1 MKKQH
6 TQKMTVRV
14 TAQTAYNLERL
25 MLMSGQK
32 TPGRVVDKLV
42 REKMLA
48 LRGRNIETEV
58 KEMKL
63 AAFNAT
69 CPFEIGDKI
78 TERREIH
85 PTGLAFNGPVF
96 TEVTHT
102 ITDIVCQHSVKTGEI
117 LFLYELDNSGKLVV
131 IAAAEERRAK
141 K

>member
-48 LRGRNIETEV
+48 LRGRNKEPCPLDTGELENCAECVWAHERETE
-58 KEMKL
+58 
-63 AAFNAT
+63 
-69 CPFEIGDKI
+69 D
-78 TERREIH
+78 
-85 PTGLAFNGPVF
+85 
-96 TEVTHT
+96 
-102 ITDIVCQHSVKTGEI
+102 
-117 LFLYELDNSGKLVV
+117 
-131 IAAAEERRAK
+131 
-141 K
+141 

>member
-58 KEMKL
+58 CNRKS
-63 AAFNAT
+63 
-69 CPFEIGDKI
+69 
-78 TERREIH
+78 RRR
-85 PTGLAFNGPVF
+85 
-96 TEVTHT
+96 
-102 ITDIVCQHSVKTGEI
+102 SK
-117 LFLYELDNSGKLVV
+117 
-131 IAAAEERRAK
+131 RRPMT
-141 K
+141 

>member
-48 LRGRNIETEV
+48 LRGPKHRNGGNKMKYDCMKPEWADNEPCPLDTGELENCAECVWAHERETE
-58 KEMKL
+58 
-63 AAFNAT
+63 
-69 CPFEIGDKI
+69 D
-78 TERREIH
+78 
-85 PTGLAFNGPVF
+85 
-96 TEVTHT
+96 
-102 ITDIVCQHSVKTGEI
+102 
-117 LFLYELDNSGKLVV
+117 
-131 IAAAEERRAK
+131 
-141 K
+141 

>member
-58 KEMKL
+58 KE
-63 AAFNAT
+63 NET
-69 CPFEIGDKI
+69 CGIQ
-78 TERREIH
+78 RRL
-85 PTGLAFNGPVF
+85 PL
-96 TEVTHT
+96 
-102 ITDIVCQHSVKTGEI
+102 
-117 LFLYELDNSGKLVV
+117 
-131 IAAAEERRAK
+131 
-141 K
+141 